1 MSGVIV
7 DACGWVAVV
16 EAGINIDIALAD
28 SVGPIDLKVTYHV
41 LEELDRVQKSHSRGL
56 LLNLL
61 RQRAEVVVGAGGD
74 SHTDD
79 EILNIAHAE
88 GWPVLTVDKRLKQR
102 LSERNIPYIEV
113 SGLNNLRLVE

>member
-1 MSGVIV
+1 MSGVLV

-28 SVGPIDLKVTYHV
+28 SVGPINLKVTDLV
-41 LEELDRVQKSHSRGL
+41 LEELDRVQESHSRGL
-56 LLNLL
+56 LLDLL
-61 RQRAEVVVGAGGD
+61 RQRAEVVVGTGED

-79 EILNIAHAE
+79 EILNIANAE

-102 LSERNIPYIEV
+102 LSERNISYIEV
-113 SGLNNLRLVE
+113 SGISNLRLVE